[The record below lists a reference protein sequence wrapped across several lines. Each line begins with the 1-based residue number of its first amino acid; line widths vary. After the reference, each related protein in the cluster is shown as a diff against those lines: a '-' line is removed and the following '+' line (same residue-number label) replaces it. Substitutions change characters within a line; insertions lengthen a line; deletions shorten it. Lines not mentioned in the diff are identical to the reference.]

1 MMSACGCYRA
11 TRPERGGKYQVR
23 DWSRLFRLDE
33 KVALVTGCSYGLG
46 VLFATVLA
54 EAGADVAITGR
65 SADRLTDTVALV
77 EETGRRCIAIPGDV
91 TSFDDCEQAVDRTVK
106 SLGRIDILVNN
117 AGWADDRLIRSEHVE
132 PDIFLKMVMTDL
144 VGLFYM
150 TRAAAPVL
158 LRGGGGSIINL
169 SSIFGEGGAE
179 NRTAGYFAAKGGV
192 NNLTRLLACEWG
204 DRSVRVNALAPNFFL
219 SEMTRSLLED
229 SGMADWMRSRTPMRR
244 LGELDELVGPLL
256 FLASDASSYVTG
268 TVIPVDGGYCA
279 GAGYAQNPQ
288 PWDEW
293 HELGQPIKPPQ
304 GREERQHG

>member
-1 MMSACGCYRA
+1 MWTSDGRDD
-11 TRPERGGKYQVR
+11 VR
-23 DWSRLFRLDE
+23 DLSRLFRLDG

-65 SADRLTDTVALV
+65 SADRLEETVAVV
-77 EETGRRCIAIPGDV
+77 EKAGRRCMAVPGDV
-91 TSFDDCEQAVDRTVK
+91 TSYDDCERAVQQTVN
-106 SLGRIDILVNN
+106 SLGRLDILVNN

-132 PDIFLKMVMTDL
+132 PEIFLKMVMTDL

-169 SSIFGEGGAE
+169 SSIFGHAGAE

-204 DRSVRVNALAPNFFL
+204 DRNVRVNALAPNFFL
-219 SEMTRSLLED
+219 SEMTRTLLED
-229 SGMADWMRSRTPMRR
+229 SGMAEWMRSRTPMRR

-268 TVIPVDGGYCA
+268 TVIAVDGGYCA

-293 HELGQPIKPPQ
+293 HDLGQPILPNKGGDDDRSE
-304 GREERQHG
+304 GRPDGQPAAL